1 VTQPTGYSN
10 MDLHYAGISTGIG
23 IEATA
28 KVKIGVGSSI
38 IDFEI
43 DDHGRAYKVGDKLIV
58 PGLIQDPNAGSFEE
72 FQITVEEVQTDK
84 FAGFYPGQFILFDDF
99 ASQFNGFRKK
109 FTLTQTEN
117 GVTDI
122 VSLKKLDGSDLVLE
136 NNLFIYVNDILQEP
150 RKAYNFRGSRVIF
163 TEAPKPNSTC
173 TVMFYRG
180 SSIDVETVIP
190 PESLKRG
197 DGVIIAENRNDPFDR
212 DQFERIVRDIKA
224 SDEFDTF
231 SYASVGIDTNPDNVR
246 PLTWKKQTF
255 DRIINGSIISKSRP
269 GLSGRIVPNA
279 RVINDVKLGD
289 TEIYVD
295 NAFPIFSELDTIS
308 EDDRH
313 IYIVEDRA
321 TQVAIA
327 TAVVSSASTISSFV
341 INNAGAGYAY
351 TDSPIINISSTA
363 IKSKDPINDWKTT
376 SGIGSTTI
384 TFNSIEK
391 GNVSITVGSGSRYAF
406 SAGSD
411 VWFDNTL
418 GFGHTITFN
427 SVAVGGTNVYMV
439 VGQYGYIRRSIGYGQ
454 TIDTSWTTMALKED
468 RSIPAQGIVNI
479 VNSTYGDAGQS
490 FNDIV
495 YSPFL
500 NKWAAVG
507 TAGSIFSATGLSTDR
522 FISVTSNS
530 IQSINSVVATGEG
543 IIAVGNNG
551 TVLTSPNGQI
561 YSSLGI
567 AGLAGFNLNK
577 IIYSNGKYVICGSGG
592 VIATGDKFSTIA
604 KVTTNLTTE
613 IVSVDYQDI
622 YVALDV
628 NGDLYYSFDA
638 ATWIQRDV
646 ANVGSNTLKDLSF
659 VPEYG
664 TDGRYIVVGSGST
677 VIVSDQVFNR
687 ATAETSQT
695 NGIVTSITVTNGG
708 FGYSQDNPPS
718 VLIESPLVKKEK
730 VDSVKAVGDFGTIIG
745 INTFGAGTVGFGTTT
760 PKMEF
765 VLKSETY
772 DNTALGIG
780 YSSLNT
786 FGVSYS
792 QLSKGDYFV
801 IQNSNV
807 AIGRTLVGITTLD
820 GLNGMANYPDS
831 VVGIM
836 RTEQEFIDGVYRVE
850 HVTTA
855 QAGIVTVTCNFN
867 SNDASVAGESIQVYR
882 RGADVS
888 GVNTNGFYGHYSWGK
903 IYDFRNR
910 VLGKP
915 QSFTVDRDQG
925 IVGLET
931 APFIYR
937 SRSI

>member
-1 VTQPTGYSN
+1 
-10 MDLHYAGISTGIG
+10 
-23 IEATA
+23 
-28 KVKIGVGSSI
+28 
-38 IDFEI
+38 
-43 DDHGRAYKVGDKLIV
+43 
-58 PGLIQDPNAGSFEE
+58 
-72 FQITVEEVQTDK
+72 
-84 FAGFYPGQFILFDDF
+84 
-99 ASQFNGFRKK
+99 
-109 FTLTQTEN
+109 
-117 GVTDI
+117 
-122 VSLKKLDGSDLVLE
+122 
-136 NNLFIYVNDILQEP
+136 
-150 RKAYNFRGSRVIF
+150 
-163 TEAPKPNSTC
+163 
-173 TVMFYRG
+173 MFYRG

-500 NKWAAVG
+500 NKWG
-507 TAGSIFSATGLSTDR
+507 CSR
-522 FISVTSNS
+522 NCR
-530 IQSINSVVATGEG
+530 
-543 IIAVGNNG
+543 
-551 TVLTSPNGQI
+551 I
-561 YSSLGI
+561 YLQCNWT
-567 AGLAGFNLNK
+567 FN
-577 IIYSNGKYVICGSGG
+577 
-592 VIATGDKFSTIA
+592 
-604 KVTTNLTTE
+604 
-613 IVSVDYQDI
+613 
-622 YVALDV
+622 
-628 NGDLYYSFDA
+628 
-638 ATWIQRDV
+638 
-646 ANVGSNTLKDLSF
+646 
-659 VPEYG
+659 
-664 TDGRYIVVGSGST
+664 
-677 VIVSDQVFNR
+677 
-687 ATAETSQT
+687 
-695 NGIVTSITVTNGG
+695 
-708 FGYSQDNPPS
+708 
-718 VLIESPLVKKEK
+718 
-730 VDSVKAVGDFGTIIG
+730 
-745 INTFGAGTVGFGTTT
+745 
-760 PKMEF
+760 
-765 VLKSETY
+765 
-772 DNTALGIG
+772 
-780 YSSLNT
+780 
-786 FGVSYS
+786 
-792 QLSKGDYFV
+792 
-801 IQNSNV
+801 
-807 AIGRTLVGITTLD
+807 
-820 GLNGMANYPDS
+820 
-831 VVGIM
+831 
-836 RTEQEFIDGVYRVE
+836 
-850 HVTTA
+850 
-855 QAGIVTVTCNFN
+855 
-867 SNDASVAGESIQVYR
+867 
-882 RGADVS
+882 
-888 GVNTNGFYGHYSWGK
+888 
-903 IYDFRNR
+903 
-910 VLGKP
+910 
-915 QSFTVDRDQG
+915 
-925 IVGLET
+925 
-931 APFIYR
+931 
-937 SRSI
+937 

>member
-1 VTQPTGYSN
+1 MITEVT
-10 MDLHYAGISTGIG
+10 
-23 IEATA
+23 
-28 KVKIGVGSSI
+28 
-38 IDFEI
+38 
-43 DDHGRAYKVGDKLIV
+43 YKVGDVLIV

-150 RKAYNFRGSRVIF
+150 RKHTTSVDL
-163 TEAPKPNSTC
+163 ELSSLSPKPNSTC

-321 TQVAIA
+321 TQVQSQRQLSPVLQPSVLLLLIMWC
-327 TAVVSSASTISSFV
+327 
-341 INNAGAGYAY
+341 GYAY

-500 NKWAAVG
+500 NK
-507 TAGSIFSATGLSTDR
+507 
-522 FISVTSNS
+522 
-530 IQSINSVVATGEG
+530 
-543 IIAVGNNG
+543 
-551 TVLTSPNGQI
+551 
-561 YSSLGI
+561 
-567 AGLAGFNLNK
+567 
-577 IIYSNGKYVICGSGG
+577 C
-592 VIATGDKFSTIA
+592 
-604 KVTTNLTTE
+604 
-613 IVSVDYQDI
+613 
-622 YVALDV
+622 
-628 NGDLYYSFDA
+628 
-638 ATWIQRDV
+638 
-646 ANVGSNTLKDLSF
+646 
-659 VPEYG
+659 
-664 TDGRYIVVGSGST
+664 
-677 VIVSDQVFNR
+677 
-687 ATAETSQT
+687 
-695 NGIVTSITVTNGG
+695 
-708 FGYSQDNPPS
+708 
-718 VLIESPLVKKEK
+718 
-730 VDSVKAVGDFGTIIG
+730 
-745 INTFGAGTVGFGTTT
+745 
-760 PKMEF
+760 
-765 VLKSETY
+765 
-772 DNTALGIG
+772 
-780 YSSLNT
+780 
-786 FGVSYS
+786 
-792 QLSKGDYFV
+792 
-801 IQNSNV
+801 
-807 AIGRTLVGITTLD
+807 
-820 GLNGMANYPDS
+820 
-831 VVGIM
+831 
-836 RTEQEFIDGVYRVE
+836 
-850 HVTTA
+850 A
-855 QAGIVTVTCNFN
+855 Q
-867 SNDASVAGESIQVYR
+867 
-882 RGADVS
+882 
-888 GVNTNGFYGHYSWGK
+888 
-903 IYDFRNR
+903 
-910 VLGKP
+910 
-915 QSFTVDRDQG
+915 
-925 IVGLET
+925 
-931 APFIYR
+931 
-937 SRSI
+937 